1 MTVSF
6 SIKSILAAS
15 LVLLMSF
22 VSSTARAYDITYPTY
37 SNCVYNA
44 VTGTID
50 CSIDPAAV
58 LKGLKNVSKTK
69 TAYSA
74 TINRIFSGAI
84 FCTNPADNAVHAQGV
99 PFYDVV
105 ITDPLTSS
113 EAVSPDAL
121 TKNGKTF
128 ADLDPIEDPEIIAA
142 LASAGFNVTCQNELW
157 YQRIIVTRM
166 QAFGQIVTEDDA
178 AVAPCDLS
186 PAVGDPLVLEGCTPQ
201 DNLLNY
207 CELPEPYLSDPQQ
220 ALDTVVPY
228 SCTVICHDADPDLC
242 NINFDPSFNHL

>member
-22 VSSTARAYDITYPTY
+22 VSSTARAYNITYPTY

-50 CSIDPAAV
+50 CSIDPGAI
-58 LKGLKNVSKTK
+58 LKGLRNVSKTP
-69 TAYSA
+69 TAYTAS
-74 TINRIFSGAI
+74 ISRIFSGAI

-105 ITDPLTSS
+105 ITDPLTSE
-113 EAVSPDAL
+113 EAISPDAL
-121 TKNGKTF
+121 TKNGKTL
-128 ADLDPIEDPEIIAA
+128 ADLDPFEDPQLIAA
-142 LASAGFNVTCQNELW
+142 LADAGFVVTCQNENW

-166 QAFGQIVTEDDA
+166 QAFGQIVTEDDLS
-178 AVAPCDLS
+178 APTCDLT

-220 ALDTVVPY
+220 ALGTVVPY
-228 SCTVICHDADPDLC
+228 SCTEICHDADPALC
-242 NINFDPSFNHL
+242 NIDYDPSFGL